1 MDTPV
6 NSTYQTG
13 YIAYYKIGTVLGA
26 FQININQFHPGETTH
41 EVIGGKVRHKEVE
54 ATQPAS
60 GRAGIQTQVV
70 WLLNHPLG
78 CLFH

>member
-41 EVIGGKVRHKEVE
+41 EVIGGESE
-54 ATQPAS
+54 AQR
-60 GRAGIQTQVV
+60 G
-70 WLLNHPLG
+70 
-78 CLFH
+78 